1 MIICTKKL
9 QTYQNQCI
17 YSKPNRK
24 TYPTI
29 NTLTQNYKTLCRATK
44 NNLFIEKTAHLVLSF
59 ISNYFSRF

>member
-1 MIICTKKL
+1 MVICTKKL

-29 NTLTQNYKTLCRATK
+29 KLSLKVMKTLCSATK